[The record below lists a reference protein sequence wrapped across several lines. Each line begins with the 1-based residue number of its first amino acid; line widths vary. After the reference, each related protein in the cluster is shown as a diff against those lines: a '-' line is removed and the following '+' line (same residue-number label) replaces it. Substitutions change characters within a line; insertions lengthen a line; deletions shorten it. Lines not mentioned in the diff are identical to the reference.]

1 MTTHAQ
7 TVIVYDCHIYVSFLK
22 ITDYMYLSQNVH
34 NICVLLKTLIV
45 RIELLL
51 LLLR

>member
-7 TVIVYDCHIYVSFLK
+7 TVIVYDGHIYVSFLK
-22 ITDYMYLSQNVH
+22 ITDYLSQNFH
-34 NICVLLKTLIV
+34 NMCVLLKTLIV